1 MERLYSSHTDIPK
14 RILEAEKIFQFT
26 RQLYRLTFEKVTSAM
41 NYTNRTNTTL
51 GPQGP
56 FTYFSL
62 VIIVFL
68 TPLLLFNILLILAIA
83 LEKSIV
89 GILRVVLINIITA
102 GLVVNVGLIL
112 GAITNVIISGCSCP
126 ELRPSD
132 LPCQLSVWL
141 IVSGGAARLMYMAIF
156 AISIN
161 ILVRYGA
168 RKMKIWVAIVAVIGV
183 WLAVLLPNAVVFS
196 PDIIRITIY
205 DDNLC
210 AVHRTG
216 YKTFIYAFGYTTVYG
231 LLGFAV
237 SVFSPIATIWFIRH
251 NTISGDIT
259 LVKAMLKFTVFLVL
273 GNVINFVGQ
282 TIPLLLAKSAP
293 ARKDRNSLEIASG
306 YVVVILILLSLVPTP
321 VLILIYF
328 RPVRQ
333 RIKRILCGACT
344 KKVDLSEKSTTSK
357 TATGSEGKAQSA
369 NEDM

>member
-344 KKVDLSEKSTTSK
+344 KKVDLSKKSTTSK